1 MDNKPKRKYERSE
14 TPIDRF
20 VRLYVEMPVAERTLA
35 MAALRGAD
43 LALGK
48 GARSNGMDNPAQ
60 AAFEELGSRIAEDHD
75 GQ

>member
-1 MDNKPKRKYERSE
+1 MSGKPKRKYERAE

-20 VRLYVEMPVAERTLA
+20 VRLYVEMPSCERVLA

-48 GARSNGMDNPAQ
+48 GVRPNGLDTMPEAQ
-60 AAFEELGSRIAEDHD
+60 GRFEELGARIVEDAD
-75 GQ
+75 